1 MLQLDSKTITQLE
14 AEGIE
19 KLKVFFYTAGCSG
32 KKVDMTTDFDI
43 TDDLISL
50 PLAKGVPDEGGG
62 GIICYVPK
70 FDYKYLENARITKVV
85 KADHTGKEK
94 IRYIYSSDDV
104 LDRCG
109 CGTSFGFEKKIPKID
124 LSKLKDMK
132 KNFKHT

>member
-1 MLQLDSKTITQLE
+1 MLRLDPKTITQFE

-32 KKVDMTTDFDI
+32 KKVDMTTDFEVDES
-43 TDDLISL
+43 LIQIES
-50 PLAKGVPDEGGG
+50 
-62 GIICYVPK
+62 CWK
-70 FDYKYLENARITKVV
+70 FDLYVETLDKEKLENARITKVV

>member
-1 MLQLDSKTITQLE
+1 MLQLDPKTIIQLE

-19 KLKVFFYTAGCSG
+19 KLKVFLYTAGCSWN
-32 KKVDMTTDFDI
+32 KVDMTADFEVDENLIQIESCWKFNLYVNKTDMD
-43 TDDLISL
+43 
-50 PLAKGVPDEGGG
+50 K
-62 GIICYVPK
+62 
-70 FDYKYLENARITKVV
+70 LENARITKVV

-109 CGTSFGFEKKIPKID
+109 CGTSFGFEKKVPKID

>member
-32 KKVDMTTDFDI
+32 KKVDMTTDFEVDENLI
-43 TDDLISL
+43 QIESCWSFDL
-50 PLAKGVPDEGGG
+50 
-62 GIICYVPK
+62 YVETLDK
-70 FDYKYLENARITKVV
+70 EKLENARITKVV

-109 CGTSFGFEKKIPKID
+109 CGTSFGFEKKVPKID
-124 LSKLKDMK
+124 LSKLRNL
-132 KNFKHT
+132 KNNINIWK

>member
-1 MLQLDSKTITQLE
+1 MLQLDSTTITQLE

-32 KKVDMTTDFDI
+32 KKVDMTTDFEV
-43 TDDLISL
+43 DDSL
-50 PLAKGVPDEGGG
+50 TQIESCWSFDL
-62 GIICYVPK
+62 YVEK
-70 FDYKYLENARITKVV
+70 LDKEKLENARITKVV

-94 IRYIYSSDDV
+94 VRYIYSSDEV

-109 CGTSFGFEKKIPKID
+109 CGTSFGFEKKVPKID

-132 KNFKHT
+132 KNFNF